1 MGLLAPCGERARIA
15 GAATAEADCTELS
28 DLGIRRFVPIWA
40 SRAMSRSLP
49 ARASSEPGGT
59 LPTAVSALCR
69 ANPGVEAQAGTVAHQ
84 ELPRRGCV
92 GRATAER

>member
-28 DLGIRRFVPIWA
+28 DLGIRRFVPIRA

-59 LPTAVSALCR
+59 LPLQS
-69 ANPGVEAQAGTVAHQ
+69 
-84 ELPRRGCV
+84 RRCV
-92 GRATAER
+92 GLTQEWKPKPAQ